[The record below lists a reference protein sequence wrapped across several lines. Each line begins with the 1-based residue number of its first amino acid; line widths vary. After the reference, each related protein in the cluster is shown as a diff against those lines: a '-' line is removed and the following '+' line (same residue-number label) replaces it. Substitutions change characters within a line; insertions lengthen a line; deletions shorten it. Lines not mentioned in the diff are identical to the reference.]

1 MDVTVPVQ
9 ALVNASQLY
18 IPGIRSKVSSRRAS
32 VRVARSPAFPVRLIS
47 PLLFDRYPMPAT
59 GAFCSPVL
67 AHGIGSR
74 PPPSP

>member
-18 IPGIRSKVSSRRAS
+18 IPGIRSKVSPRLAG

-47 PLLFDRYPMPAT
+47 PLLFDRYPMPGS
-59 GAFCSPVL
+59 GAFCEPFLV
-67 AHGIGSR
+67 HGAGSR
-74 PPPSP
+74 PPPMS